1 LHSHNW
7 FATRGSWKAFP
18 KFHFHQYS
26 ANFASH
32 FQQSHIIRRS
42 DQYSRKSLDRR
53 IASQVV
59 DMPIPTG
66 SSSESPS
73 TSSMPTADPPLSGRE
88 SSQLE
93 ISNEPETKSEAE
105 EAADRLY
112 EERIEEEYAKRE
124 GGA

>member
-1 LHSHNW
+1 
-7 FATRGSWKAFP
+7 
-18 KFHFHQYS
+18 
-26 ANFASH
+26 
-32 FQQSHIIRRS
+32 
-42 DQYSRKSLDRR
+42 
-53 IASQVV
+53 
-59 DMPIPTG
+59 MPIPTG